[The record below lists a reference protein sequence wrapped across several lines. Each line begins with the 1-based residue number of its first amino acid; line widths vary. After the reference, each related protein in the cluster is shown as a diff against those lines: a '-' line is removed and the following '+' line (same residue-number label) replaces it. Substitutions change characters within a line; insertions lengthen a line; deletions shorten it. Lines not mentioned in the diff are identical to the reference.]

1 MLNEIQRLRGIA
13 CLMVLCQHIC
23 LVIPLFFWKEC
34 IPSLLHYGSSGVHL
48 FFVISGFVI
57 ALSLGKKLDECCK
70 SYDFAKRLDECE
82 SVLKSFFIKR
92 VFRLMPA
99 FVFTIFMLITFHVC
113 FTGSAEEIKGCF
125 KTFFDVIS
133 TSYPDCVSNNV
144 LTEKIHFHGTGLFW
158 TISIEILFYAL
169 FPVAFL
175 MLHDKSQRL
184 KFFLVAGLI
193 AWLCFRWIFF
203 HIFKMEDVYYSAFAN
218 MDGLLLG
225 SFLGLTHDN
234 SKQAEN
240 KPSIIGCLV
249 SLIFIFGLWCTPNLS
264 HITDEV
270 RWANTAVFLSVVIVY
285 MASRNMGVL
294 NVFGVNKFLEF
305 LGNRSYSFYI
315 YQMVL
320 AYAVLWLSNSSY
332 LTLSSSEAGIF
343 FLVLLCLGTELS
355 YRFIEKPFRR
365 IGNEIAEKIDKRF

>member
-23 LVIPLFFWKEC
+23 LVIPLAAWKEC
-34 IPSLLHYGSSGVHL
+34 IPSIFHFGSSGVHL

-57 ALSLGKKLDECCK
+57 AMSLGKKLGDCCK
-70 SYDFAKRLDECE
+70 SDDFAARLAESE
-82 SVLKSFFIKR
+82 SVLKSFFVKR

-99 FVFTIFMLITFHVC
+99 FILTIFLLLTFHVC
-113 FTGSAEEIKGCF
+113 FTGSVEEIKGCF

-144 LTEKIHFHGTGLFW
+144 LIEKIHFHGTGLFW

-175 MLHDKSQRL
+175 ILRDRSQRL
-184 KFFLVAGLI
+184 KFFLVAGLTT
-193 AWLCFRWIFF
+193 WLCFRWILF
-203 HIFKMEDVYYSAFAN
+203 HVVKMEDVYYSAFAN

-225 SFLGLTHDN
+225 SFLGLTYDN
-234 SKQAEN
+234 SKNTNN
-240 KPSIIGCLV
+240 KSSVIGCLV
-249 SLIFIFGLWCTPNLS
+249 SIVFVFGLWCTQSLS
-264 HITDEV
+264 HVTDEV
-270 RWANTAVFLSVVIVY
+270 RWANTAVFLAAVVVY

-294 NVFGVNKFLEF
+294 NIFGVNKFLEF

-320 AYAVLWLSNSSY
+320 AYIVLWVSNSSY
-332 LTLSSSEAGIF
+332 LTLSSSETGLL
-343 FLVLLCLGTELS
+343 FLLLLLGGTELS
-355 YRFIEKPFRR
+355 YQFVEKPFRK
-365 IGNEIAEKIDKRF
+365 IGNEIASKIEK